1 MKTNRRKFIKGITGA
16 SAGMLLPLGCAPK
29 SEKEKETA
37 NAPHIKKNNAPV
49 KASHDVVVVGAGL
62 SGLHAGMLLEE
73 QGFDVQIIEGRQRL
87 GGRVYTLNDVPGK
100 PEAAGEFIGAN
111 YARMINTT
119 NKLGLEMHNPDTG
132 GGSNR
137 PWLYNIKGEYINAEN
152 WESHKFN
159 PLEGDDRSLL
169 PHRFLSTIS
178 HRDNPLEGKPL
189 NAWLEPEF
197 HKYDIPHDQYLR
209 SKGVNE
215 ETIKLMNVVI
225 HAGGMPNTSAM
236 NELRRYHV
244 MNFSSG
250 KLTFPD
256 GTGWKMIKGGNS
268 LLPEAMAG
276 SMKNEVQLG
285 RTVVGFKEADG
296 IVTVYCADGSEFKA
310 KHVVCSIPITVLR
323 NVTFEP
329 YITGI
334 TKEAIF
340 NMDYG
345 LSVQAHFIINEPFWE
360 KDGMEPNMWTDGPL
374 ERFAVR
380 SKREKSDPHA
390 GLAFINGPES
400 LKFRLMTDDQVFD
413 YVEQKLAE
421 LRPSTKGTL
430 KRLMIQSC
438 ERDIHGAGDWVYWQ
452 PGQVKKFGNHMRKNH
467 GNIHFCGEHTAIMER
482 GMEGAFESGERAA
495 LDIILNA

>member
-1 MKTNRRKFIKGITGA
+1 MKTNRRNFIKGITGA
-16 SAGMLLPLGCAPK
+16 SAGMLLPTACISK
-29 SEKEKETA
+29 SDGKEEAATG
-37 NAPHIKKNNAPV
+37 PYIPKKNRPV
-49 KASHDVVVVGAGL
+49 KSNHDVVVVGAGL
-62 SGLHAGMLLEE
+62 SGLHAAMLLEE
-73 QGFDVQIIEGRQRL
+73 QGFDVQVIEGRQRL
-87 GGRVYTLNDVPGK
+87 GGRIYTLNNVPGK

-111 YARMINTT
+111 YARMINTVH
-119 NKLGLEMHNPDTG
+119 KLGLEMHNPDSG
-132 GGSNR
+132 NSINR
-137 PWLYNIKGEYINAEN
+137 PWLYNIKGEYITAEN
-152 WESHKFN
+152 WESHKLN
-159 PLEGDDRSLL
+159 PLEGEDRSLL
-169 PHRFLSTIS
+169 PHRFLSAIS
-178 HRDNPLEGKPL
+178 HRDNPLQGKPL
-189 NAWLEPEF
+189 NAWLEPEY
-197 HKYDIPHDQYLR
+197 HQYDIPHDQYLR
-209 SKGVNE
+209 AKGVNE

-244 MNFSSG
+244 MNFSNG
-250 KLTFPD
+250 KISFPD

-268 LLPEAMAG
+268 LLPEAMAN

-285 RTVVGFKEADG
+285 RTVVGFIEENG
-296 IVTVYCADGSEFKA
+296 TVTVGCADGSEYKA

-323 NVTFEP
+323 NITFEP
-329 YITGI
+329 YISGI
-334 TKEAIF
+334 SKEAIG

-345 LSVQAHFIINEPFWE
+345 LSVQAHFIIKEPFWE

-374 ERFAVR
+374 ERFAIR
-380 SKREKSDPHA
+380 SKREEGDPYA

-400 LKFRLMTDDQVFD
+400 LKFRLMTDEQVFD

-421 LRPSTKGTL
+421 IRPSTKGVL